1 MTNSRTDYFLL
12 WAAVG
17 WVVLGLLT
25 LGIGVTWFFG
35 GAAQHFPLWLCAD
48 HYVAAELEVTHFRPP
63 TGRWGTGRT
72 TIPSIKGVIHP
83 GGERI
88 VTSSRRL
95 ALGRFVDPNDR
106 TGRHMP
112 LREEV
117 EGRRLAV
124 RYWPGHADV
133 ERWWHPPTA
142 VTPETIPEAGGL
154 VVYNVLLG
162 VAFVA
167 FGVSGIRHGFR
178 MIKRLVP

>member
-17 WVVLGLLT
+17 WIVLGLLV
-25 LGIGVTWFFG
+25 LGIGATWFFG
-35 GAAQHFPLWLCAD
+35 GAAHHFPLWLCA
-48 HYVAAELEVTHFRPP
+48 HRYVAAELEVTRFRPQFGP
-63 TGRWGTGRT
+63 GRT
-72 TIPSIKGVIHP
+72 TIPSITGVIHP

-88 VTSSRRL
+88 VTSSSRI
-95 ALGRFVDPNDR
+95 ALKQFVDPNDR
-106 TGRHMP
+106 AGRRMP
-112 LREEV
+112 LRDEL
-117 EGRRLAV
+117 EGRRLTV

-142 VTPETIPEAGGL
+142 VSPETIAEAGSL

-162 VAFVA
+162 VVFVA

-178 MIKRLVP
+178 IIKRVDP